1 MQQQF
6 LDFQANVEQLLQ
18 QCSELLEQ
26 NASLRRTNE
35 EQRNEIMRSHEE
47 LEVLKRKYKHL
58 QTAHALSAQTEDK
71 EQAKRR
77 LTILIQMVDKAIDQ
91 LSE

>member
-6 LDFQANVEQLLQ
+6 LDFEANVEQLLQ
-18 QCSELLEQ
+18 RCTELLKQ

-47 LEVLKRKYKHL
+47 LEVLKRKYKNL
-58 QTAHALSAQTEDK
+58 QTAHALSAPPEGR

-77 LTILIQMVDKAIDQ
+77 LTTLIQMVDKAIDQ

>member
-6 LDFQANVEQLLQ
+6 LDFEANVEQLLQ
-18 QCSELLEQ
+18 RCTELLKQ

-47 LEVLKRKYKHL
+47 LEVLKRKYKNL
-58 QTAHALSAQTEDK
+58 QTAHALSAPTEGR

-77 LTILIQMVDKAIDQ
+77 LTTLIQMVDKAIDQ